1 MSKTSLT
8 SQKGVA
14 NPTVVIRRSN
24 KHNQSGNSALN
35 NPAYVKAKW
44 KFIEWNTLSM
54 VIQGSMRPE
63 AKSYSIV
70 DPAIYSSISQRLEYP
85 IFGAIHRGLYK
96 SFFISVQFLKICLW
110 KILKLGFIIAIPSGL
125 CTIFQVNEIN

>member
-1 MSKTSLT
+1 MSKASLT
-8 SQKGVA
+8 SKKGVA
-14 NPTVVIRRSN
+14 NPTVVTRRSGN
-24 KHNQSGNSALN
+24 KRNQSANSAVN

-70 DPAIYSSISQRLEYP
+70 DPAIHSSISQRLEYP
-85 IFGAIHRGLYK
+85 IFGAIHRELFT
-96 SFFISVQFLKICLW
+96 SFYFWSIFNSTSV
-110 KILKLGFIIAIPSGL
+110 
-125 CTIFQVNEIN
+125 TIHLTVKYA

>member
-1 MSKTSLT
+1 MSKASLT
-8 SQKGVA
+8 SKKGVA
-14 NPTVVIRRSN
+14 NPTVVTRRSGN
-24 KHNQSGNSALN
+24 KRNQSANSAVN

-54 VIQGSMRPE
+54 VIQGSMHPE

-85 IFGAIHRGLYK
+85 IFGAIHRGLFN
-96 SFFISVQFLKICLW
+96 SFHSFS
-110 KILKLGFIIAIPSGL
+110 ILHGLG
-125 CTIFQVNEIN
+125 